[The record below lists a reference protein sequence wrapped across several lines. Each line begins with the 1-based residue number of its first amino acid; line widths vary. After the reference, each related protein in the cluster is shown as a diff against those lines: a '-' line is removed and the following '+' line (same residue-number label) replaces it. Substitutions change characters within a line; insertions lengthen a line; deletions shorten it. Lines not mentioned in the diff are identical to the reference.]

1 MWDVDFIHG
10 RIAEIRRLDPEFR
23 LFGAREHRHRLNPPL
38 STEEILAFEKRM
50 GVELPA
56 AYRTFLA
63 TVGNGGAGPHYGL
76 FGLAE
81 ALREDEK
88 WHEGM
93 PGFYATP
100 FPHTTNWNPRFEEQP
115 IAGLEFGRNLA
126 LDPRVPRDA
135 IERQRSRNAVRRD
148 RLTGAHHQMNGLE
161 GDVAVCGTEWDARR
175 LKLANCATTTEHDE
189 RLVLLLPNPSG
200 FPRRV

>member
-115 IAGLEFGRNLA
+115 EDYEGPSWITGSLILGHFGC
-126 LDPRVPRDA
+126 
-135 IERQRSRNAVRRD
+135 
-148 RLTGAHHQMNGLE
+148 GAFH
-161 GDVAVCGTEWDARR
+161 
-175 LKLANCATTTEHDE
+175 
-189 RLVLLLPNPSG
+189 RLVVSG
-200 FPRRV
+200 ELAGEVWFDDRASDGGVTREGEFADWYLSWLDETYRKAREAAEKGVPAPW

>member
-23 LFGAREHRHRLNPPL
+23 LFGACKHRHRLKPPL
-38 STEEILAFEKRM
+38 STQEILAFEKRM

-56 AYRTFLA
+56 AYRTFLT

-76 FGLAE
+76 FDLAE

-93 PGFYATP
+93 PGFYTTP
-100 FPHTTNWNPRFEEQP
+100 FPHTTNWNPQFEEQP
-115 IAGLEFGRNLA
+115 EDYEEGRWITGSLILGHFGCGAYHRL
-126 LDPRVPRDA
+126 VVTG
-135 IERQRSRNAVRRD
+135 E
-148 RLTGAHHQMNGLE
+148 LTGEVWFDDRGSDGGVTRE
-161 GDVAVCGTEWDARR
+161 GEFADWYLSWLDETYRKAREVAEKDAP
-175 LKLANCATTTEHDE
+175 A
-189 RLVLLLPNPSG
+189 PW
-200 FPRRV
+200 